1 MESANFDLVALI
13 RAVVIS
19 VVVALIMVPVVFFVT
34 KDRAEW
40 AKARAV
46 IITGGIGIALLAG
59 LIAYFAWPSLIS
71 VPSLDGLSQAE
82 AEDTLRSYHLVP
94 QPRPQYAQAS
104 DAGRVIARS
113 QNPSPGLA
121 VRAGTVVSFAVGERG
136 ETAPDNN
143 PNSSSMDVSFSRPR
157 AGEKI
162 SCKIGADGIGRIT
175 VEGTSSGVS
184 NATHGLL
191 LWIRPINPPADQI
204 GWYLQRPPSNGIPE
218 IGPDGSWTGVAQIG
232 NAQYPPHEGDTI
244 GLAVTIAEKD
254 VIDKMRAELGVTVRN
269 QPVGVKSATVSP
281 VTLTLR

>member
-1 MESANFDLVALI
+1 MESGNFDFIAIISAVGVSLVVGGILY
-13 RAVVIS
+13 
-19 VVVALIMVPVVFFVT
+19 FVT
-34 KDRAEW
+34 NKRAEW
-40 AKARAV
+40 KKARAV
-46 IITGGIGIALLAG
+46 LITGSVGIGLLAG
-59 LIAYFAWPSLIS
+59 IIAYLMWPSLIS
-71 VPSLDGLSQAE
+71 VPNLDGLSQAE

-94 QPRPQYAQAS
+94 QPRPQYAQTA

-113 QNPSPGLA
+113 QNPAAGLA
-121 VRAGTVVSFAVGERG
+121 VRAGAVVSFAVGERG
-136 ETAPDNN
+136 EPAPDNN
-143 PNSSSMDVSFSRPR
+143 PNSSNMDVSFSKPR

-162 SCKIGADGIGRIT
+162 SCRIGADGIGRIT

-244 GLAVTIAEKD
+244 GVTVTIAEKG

-269 QPVGVKSATVSP
+269 QPVGVKSATLSP
-281 VTLTLR
+281 VTLTLK